1 MIHEATFS
9 SDLEKN
15 AKQNMH
21 STVKE
26 ALEIGIKAGAKYTAL
41 THFS

>member
-9 SDLEKN
+9 SALYKN

-21 STVKE
+21 STVYE
-26 ALEIGIKAGAKYTAL
+26 ALDSAIKAKSKYLAL